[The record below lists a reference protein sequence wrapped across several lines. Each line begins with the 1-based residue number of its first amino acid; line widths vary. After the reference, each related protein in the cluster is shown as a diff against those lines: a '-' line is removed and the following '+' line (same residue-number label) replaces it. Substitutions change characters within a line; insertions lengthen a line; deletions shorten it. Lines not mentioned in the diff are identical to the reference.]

1 MKFCT
6 NCGAKLTEGAKFCT
20 NCGTKI
26 MDGNNENKITEKKEQ
41 LPVSELPNDLTST
54 ELKKLNNA
62 ITLKNN
68 QTGIFKKA
76 IYSAI
81 FFGLVI
87 LVAIMDFD
95 ALPIHPAIVMISIFF
110 LLMSLVIAFMFR
122 SREKKLQ
129 SLLSGENLIAAW
141 TLTDNEKRNYVNFLY
156 SNEKSKNMGLLIVIS
171 VLAIVIFGIFILVI
185 DEGKLFMFLALIG
198 LLVFVSFFAF
208 GMPYYYR
215 NQNLK
220 NDGKILIGKNFAYIN
235 GFFHNWDFPLSG
247 IKKVKVIK
255 EPFYGLYIKYYYT
268 DRTFTNTEELNIPAS
283 EWIDLTPLV
292 AVLNKK

>member
-26 MDGNNENKITEKKEQ
+26 MDGNNENKTTEKKEQ

>member
-6 NCGAKLTEGAKFCT
+6 NCGEKLSGNEVFCPNCGAKIVEGSNANQT
-20 NCGTKI
+20 S
-26 MDGNNENKITEKKEQ
+26 EKKE
-41 LPVSELPNDLTST
+41 LKAVLELPNDLTQN

-68 QTGIFKKA
+68 QTSIVKKS
-76 IYSAI
+76 IYAAF
-81 FFGLVI
+81 FFGLVLI
-87 LVAIMDFD
+87 LAIMDFD
-95 ALPIHPAIVMISIFF
+95 ALQIHPAMVMISIFF
-110 LLMSLVIAFMFR
+110 LLMSLVIAFVFR

-129 SLLSGENLIAAW
+129 TLISGENLLAAW
-141 TLTDNEKRNYVNFLY
+141 TLTDNEKRAYVNFLFT
-156 SNEKSKNMGLLIVIS
+156 NEKSKNKGLLIVIS
-171 VLAIVIFGIFILVI
+171 VVSIIIFGIFILVI
-185 DEGKLFMFLALIG
+185 EEGKLFMFLALVV
-198 LLVFVSFFAF
+198 LLLLIFLFAF

-220 NDGKILIGKNFAYIN
+220 NDGKILIGTKFAYIN

-247 IKKVKVIK
+247 IKKVKIIK

-292 AVLNKK
+292 AELNRE

>member
-6 NCGAKLTEGAKFCT
+6 NCGAKLSEETKFCT
-20 NCGTKI
+20 NCGAKI
-26 MDGNNENKITEKKEQ
+26 LDVNNENNTGEEKEQ
-41 LPVSELPNDLTST
+41 TKVSELPNDLTLT

-68 QTGIFKKA
+68 QTGIVKKA

-87 LVAIMDFD
+87 LVAIMGFD
-95 ALPIHPAIVMISIFF
+95 ALPIHPSIVMISIFF

-129 SLLSGENLIAAW
+129 SLISGENLIAAW
-141 TLTDNEKRNYVNFLY
+141 TLTDNEKHNYVNFLY
-156 SNEKSKNMGLLIVIS
+156 SNEKSKNIGLLIVIS

-215 NQNLK
+215 NRNLK

-283 EWIDLTPLV
+283 EWIDLSLLV
-292 AVLNKK
+292 AALNKK

>member
-26 MDGNNENKITEKKEQ
+26 MDGNNENKTTEKKEQ

-81 FFGLVI
+81 FFGSVI

>member
-81 FFGLVI
+81 FFGSVI

-247 IKKVKVIK
+247 IKKVKMIK

>member
-6 NCGAKLTEGAKFCT
+6 NCGTKLTEGAKFCT
-20 NCGTKI
+20 NCGAKI
-26 MDGNNENKITEKKEQ
+26 MDENDENKTTEKKEQ
-41 LPVSELPNDLTST
+41 KPVSELPNDLTST
-54 ELKKLNNA
+54 ELKKLNNV

-68 QTGIFKKA
+68 QTGIVKKA

-81 FFGLVI
+81 FFALVI

-95 ALPIHPAIVMISIFF
+95 ALPIHPSIVMISIFF

-129 SLLSGENLIAAW
+129 SLISGENLIAAW
-141 TLTDNEKRNYVNFLY
+141 TLTNHEKRNYVNFLY

-215 NQNLK
+215 NRNLK

-283 EWIDLTPLV
+283 EWIDLSPLV

>member
-1 MKFCT
+1 MKYCT
-6 NCGAKLTEGAKFCT
+6 NCGEKLNEGAKFCT
-20 NCGTKI
+20 SCGTKI
-26 MDGNNENKITEKKEQ
+26 ADGSNKNESSEEKQQK
-41 LPVSELPNDLTST
+41 PVSELPNDMTSNQ
-54 ELKKLNNA
+54 LKKLNNV

-68 QTGIFKKA
+68 QTSIVKKSLF
-76 IYSAI
+76 SAL

-110 LLMSLVIAFMFR
+110 LLMSLVIAFIFR

-129 SLLSGENLIAAW
+129 SLISGENLIAAW

-171 VLAIVIFGIFILVI
+171 VLAVVIFGIFILVI

-215 NQNLK
+215 NRNLK

-247 IKKVKVIK
+247 IKKVKIIK

-283 EWIDLTPLV
+283 EWIDLSPLV
-292 AVLNKK
+292 GVLNKK

>member
-1 MKFCT
+1 MKFCI

-20 NCGTKI
+20 NCGTKN
-26 MDGNNENKITEKKEQ
+26 MDGNNENKTTEKKEQ
-41 LPVSELPNDLTST
+41 KPVSELPNDLTST

-68 QTGIFKKA
+68 QTGIVKKA
-76 IYSAI
+76 LYSAI
-81 FFGLVI
+81 FFALVI

-129 SLLSGENLIAAW
+129 SLISGENLIAAW
-141 TLTDNEKRNYVNFLY
+141 TLTDNEKHNYVNFLY

-171 VLAIVIFGIFILVI
+171 ILAIVIFGIFILVI

-215 NQNLK
+215 NRNLK

-283 EWIDLTPLV
+283 EWIDLSPLV

>member
-247 IKKVKVIK
+247 IKKVKMIK

>member
-26 MDGNNENKITEKKEQ
+26 MDGNNENKTTEKKEQ

-81 FFGLVI
+81 FFGSVI

-247 IKKVKVIK
+247 IKKVKMIK

>member
-26 MDGNNENKITEKKEQ
+26 MDGNNENKTTEKKEQ

-62 ITLKNN
+62 ITLKNK

-81 FFGLVI
+81 FFGSVI

-247 IKKVKVIK
+247 IKKVKMIK